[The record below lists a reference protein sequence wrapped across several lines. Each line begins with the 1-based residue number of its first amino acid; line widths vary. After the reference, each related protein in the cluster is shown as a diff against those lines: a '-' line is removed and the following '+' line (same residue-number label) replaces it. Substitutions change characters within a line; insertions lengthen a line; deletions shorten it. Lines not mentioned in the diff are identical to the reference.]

1 MFDRNLLKPLET
13 VVFINDFRFVK
24 KGTRAVFIQPDT
36 DSGHSVALV
45 ALLDENAESFLKENG
60 FNSVQE
66 HIEHKRKHCIFGEAQ
81 WYNPF
86 TTCKPYYADIVSKT
100 QLDKAESDIK
110 SQIEKLQNNLSAITE
125 YKELI

>member
-45 ALLDENAESFLKENG
+45 ALLDERAETFLKENG

-66 HIEHKRKHCIFGEAQ
+66 HVEYKRKHCIFGESQ

-86 TTCKPYYADIVSKT
+86 TTCKPYYEDIVSKT

-125 YKELI
+125 YKDFI

>member
-45 ALLDENAESFLKENG
+45 ALLDENAASFLKENG
-60 FNSVQE
+60 FNE
-66 HIEHKRKHCIFGEAQ
+66 
-81 WYNPF
+81 
-86 TTCKPYYADIVSKT
+86 IVGT
-100 QLDKAESDIK
+100 IHL
-110 SQIEKLQNNLSAITE
+110 
-125 YKELI
+125 